1 MTTTRRTTTKTIRVP
16 VKGGRNI
23 PVRVT
28 TTLTTRTTRRS
39 R

>member
-1 MTTTRRTTTKTIRVP
+1 MTTTRRTTTRTIRVP
-16 VKGGRNI
+16 VTGGRNI

-28 TTLTTRTTRRS
+28 TTVTSRTTRRS